1 MDKGGETLLG
11 RLRDGDSRSF
21 AWVVEYH
28 TDMVYS
34 VAYGIMGDAQDAED
48 ACQEVFLRLF
58 RAAPT
63 LPAQTRLRSYLYRV
77 CVNYCLDQLR
87 RKSRQV
93 TTDSLKEVR
102 GLRADLPTPLQVAA
116 DHQLRDRVVAAL
128 QELSAPQRLAFVLR
142 HFQGLKVAEVANV
155 MGCAP
160 GTAHSHLAR
169 AVKRLR
175 DLLGHSFSE

>member
-93 TTDSLKEVR
+93 TTDSLKEV
-102 GLRADLPTPLQVAA
+102 GELPADLPTPPRVAA
-116 DHQLRDRVVAAL
+116 DRQLRERVVAAL
-128 QELSAPQRLAFVLR
+128 QELSAPQRVAFVLR

-160 GTAHSHLAR
+160 GTVHSHLAR
-169 AVKRLR
+169 AAKRLR
-175 DLLGHSFSE
+175 DLLGDLSSE

>member
-1 MDKGGETLLG
+1 MDKGGETLLS
-11 RLRDGDSRSF
+11 RLADGDSTSF

-34 VAYGIMGDAQDAED
+34 VAYGMMGDAQDAEE

-63 LPAQTRLRSYLYRV
+63 LPAQTRLRSYLYKV

-93 TTDSLKEVR
+93 TTDSLEEVDE
-102 GLRADLPTPLQVAA
+102 LRADLPTPLQVAA
-116 DHQLRDRVVAAL
+116 DRELGDLVIAAL

-160 GTAHSHLAR
+160 GTVHSHLAR

-175 DLLGHSFSE
+175 DLLGDSFSE

>member
-1 MDKGGETLLG
+1 MDKGGDSLLS

-21 AWVVEYH
+21 GWVVEHH

-34 VAYGIMGDAQDAED
+34 VAYGILGDAQDAED
-48 ACQEVFLRLF
+48 VCQEVFLRLF

-63 LPAQTRLRSYLYRV
+63 LPAQTQLRSYLYRV
-77 CVNYCLDQLR
+77 CVNCCLDELR

-93 TTDSLKEVR
+93 TTNSLAEV
-102 GLRADLPTPLQVAA
+102 GELRADLPTPLQVVANC
-116 DHQLRDRVVAAL
+116 QLRERVVAAL
-128 QELSAPQRLAFVLR
+128 QKLSSSQRVAFVLR
-142 HFQGLKVAEVANV
+142 HFQGLKVAEVADV

-160 GTAHSHLAR
+160 GTVHSHLAR

-175 DLLGHSFSE
+175 DLLGDLSVE